1 MRTLRRS
8 FFFILKTMKNLAT
21 FIIKHFP
28 KLAEE
33 IYYIIERERYNPEP
47 EEYSDEYISGCIED
61 LPF

>member
-1 MRTLRRS
+1 
-8 FFFILKTMKNLAT
+8 MKKIAT
-21 FIIKHFP
+21 FIRKHFP

-47 EEYSDEYISGCIED
+47 EDYTDEYISGCIED

>member
-1 MRTLRRS
+1 MKKIAI
-8 FFFILKTMKNLAT
+8 FIN
-21 FIIKHFP
+21 KHFP

-47 EEYSDEYISGCIED
+47 EEYSDDELITWTGED

>member
-1 MRTLRRS
+1 
-8 FFFILKTMKNLAT
+8 MKNLAT

-33 IYYIIERERYNPEP
+33 IYYIIDHERYHTEP
-47 EEYSDEYISGCIED
+47 AGWENACSAED